1 MSPRIN
7 SSWKGARKCLCK
19 YRTFKCGMEYPSFVL
34 NKAEQDQHQETKA
47 CQTKYIP
54 FLSITMLQRTLLFT
68 LSHHGNI
75 VVLKLC
81 SCRIT
86 ALIVELIFKW
96 ILIITEINGYHQFNN
111 NCLILGPKL
120 WEIQNLYQQ
129 TEIQLSITWLSHYH
143 TLSHKTTEINFIIN
157 ENN

>member
-86 ALIVELIFKW
+86 TLIVEPIFKW
-96 ILIITEINGYHQFNN
+96 ILIITEINGY
-111 NCLILGPKL
+111 LLDIRTEAVRDPKF
-120 WEIQNLYQQ
+120 ISANRNSTIHNLV
-129 TEIQLSITWLSHYH
+129 I
-143 TLSHKTTEINFIIN
+143 TLSHIITQ
-157 ENN
+157 NN